1 MAGIRDVAALAGVS
15 PGTASKALN
24 GTGQLRE
31 ATRERVRA
39 AARQLGFEPNPVAR
53 SLLSG
58 RTYTVGIVT
67 TDHSGRFSIPLMRGA
82 EDVLA
87 AGELAAFLCDSRGD
101 PIRERHYV
109 RLLLSRR
116 VDGIIVAGRRTD
128 PRPPLAENL
137 PVPVVYAYNPSLDPA
152 DCSVIAD
159 EAAGIRDA
167 VAHLLQTG
175 RRRLAHV
182 TGPPGHHSAT
192 VRAEAF
198 TAALAAHGAAPAAP
212 VRFGE
217 WSEAWGRHAAESLLA
232 AHPEID
238 AVLCGSDQIARGVAD
253 QLRTAGRGVPG
264 DVALVGV
271 DNWRVFSQSARP
283 PLTTVDLNLEAIGRR
298 AGELLLAAIAGR
310 PCPGVHALPCR
321 LVIRES
327 SAPAGG

>member
-1 MAGIRDVAALAGVS
+1 LTAPAGIRDVAALAGVS

-39 AARQLGFEPNPVAR
+39 AARELGFEPNPLAR

-82 EDVLA
+82 EDVLGE
-87 AGELAAFLCDSRGD
+87 GELAAFLCDSRGD
-101 PIRERHYV
+101 PVRERRYV

-128 PRPPLAENL
+128 PRPPLAAGL

-152 DCSVIAD
+152 DCSVVAD
-159 EAAGIRDA
+159 EAGGIRDA
-167 VAHLLQTG
+167 VEHLLATG
-175 RRRLAHV
+175 RRRIAHV
-182 TGPPGHHSAT
+182 TGPAGHHAAS
-192 VRAEAF
+192 VRAAAF
-198 TAALAAHGAAPAAP
+198 TAALAAHGSEPAVA

-217 WSEAWGRHAAESLLA
+217 WSEAWGRLA
-232 AHPEID
+232 VRDLPEVD
-238 AVLCGSDQIARGVAD
+238 AVLCGSDQIARGAAEE
-253 QLRTAGRGVPG
+253 LRATGRRVPA

-271 DNWRVFSQSARP
+271 DNWRVFSQASRP
-283 PLTTVDLNLEAIGRR
+283 PLTSVDLNLEAIGRR

-310 PCPGVHALPCR
+310 PSPGVHALPCR